1 MQRKGKTLTVLAPGD
16 RRRMSDGKN
25 SWRKM
30 TDGQRRDFLNWIG
43 LRPLDTDREE
53 AWISQKEGVLDQ
65 ILLDRAWEG
74 S

>member
-1 MQRKGKTLTVLAPGD
+1 MQRKGKTLKVLAPGD

-25 SWRKM
+25 AWRKM

-43 LRPLDTDREE
+43 LRPLDKEGSS
-53 AWISQKEGVLDQ
+53 WISQKEEVLDQ
-65 ILLDRAWEG
+65 IIIDRAWEK